1 MGVLI
6 LKDMRKYFLTIFWQR
21 KAFLSRSQSPGT
33 VKVKADTLCKMKVEI
48 ICVTRE
54 DILNLRAW
62 EEIFILM
69 ADKYLGI

>member
-1 MGVLI
+1 MDKLH
-6 LKDMRKYFLTIFWQR
+6 DD
-21 KAFLSRSQSPGT
+21 T